1 MLLILSIVIELIWP
15 NNKEQLVKDSEISN
29 DDEGRAIRDF
39 SEENEDVYF
48 QDEYEDEVINE

>member
-1 MLLILSIVIELIWP
+1 MLLIFSIVIDLIWP
-15 NNKEQLVKDSEISN
+15 NNKEQLVKDTEIN
-29 DDEGRAIRDF
+29 NEDEGRAIRDF